1 MTTSIEISTV
11 TLNSIQVTSA
21 EPPIIEVQ
29 QVAPASI
36 EVSLATIGPKG
47 EQGLQ
52 GVPGVGI
59 QGIQGIPGPNT
70 IGGYGF
76 QLAALSVGDHLRF
89 AGNFWENTS
98 STSLTDGGNF

>member
-11 TLNSIQVTSA
+11 ALNSIQVTST
-21 EPPIIEVQ
+21 EPPTIEVQ
-29 QVAPASI
+29 QAAPASL

-47 EQGLQ
+47 EQG
-52 GVPGVGI
+52 VPGV
-59 QGIQGIPGPNT
+59 GIQGIPGPNT

-76 QLAALSVGDHLRF
+76 QLAALSVGDQLRF